1 MLQENNNNSFM
12 LCSYSKKSF
21 SATLL
26 SRDFSTASSS
36 FFRSITAFC
45 SSARFLIIS
54 LNASSCVGSAFRF
67 FQNFNHSGRKYHI
80 YLFI

>member
-1 MLQENNNNSFM
+1 M

-21 SATLL
+21 SATLP
-26 SRDFSTASSS
+26 SRDFSTASFNSS
-36 FFRSITAFC
+36 TLRSITDYC

-67 FQNFNHSGRKYHI
+67 FQNLIHSGRKYHI
-80 YLFI
+80 SLFI